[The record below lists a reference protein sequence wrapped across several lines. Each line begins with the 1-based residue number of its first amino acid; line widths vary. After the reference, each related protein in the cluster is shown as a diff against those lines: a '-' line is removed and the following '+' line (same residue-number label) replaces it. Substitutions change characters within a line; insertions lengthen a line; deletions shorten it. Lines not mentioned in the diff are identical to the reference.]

1 MKQSTAIRVA
11 ASVIF
16 LGITLGAFGAHLLDG
31 RLEETGRL
39 DTWETAALYH
49 LIHGF
54 ALFVIA
60 ISGKKMLGF
69 RWFLAGIILFS
80 GSLYSLALSDIGK
93 LGAIAPFG
101 GVSFLIGWARW
112 IIHRTTEQT
121 SE

>member
-16 LGITLGAFGAHLLDG
+16 LGIALGAFGAHLLDG

-39 DTWETAALYH
+39 DNWDTATLYH

-60 ISGKKMLGF
+60 ISGKKMLGY

-80 GSLYSLALSDIGK
+80 GSLYTLALSDIGK

-112 IIHRTTEQT
+112 IFHRNTEQT